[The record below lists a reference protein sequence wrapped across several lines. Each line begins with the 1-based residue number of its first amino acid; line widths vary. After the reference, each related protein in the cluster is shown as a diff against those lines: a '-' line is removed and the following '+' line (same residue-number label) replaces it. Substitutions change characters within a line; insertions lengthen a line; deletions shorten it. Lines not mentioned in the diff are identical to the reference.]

1 MRPGQVRQDGVDGAR
16 ERTPIDQH
24 DKSTWP
30 LGRQQHQFT
39 DPAVEALWNPDYLRV
54 AEFLSDGY
62 EILEGSPGRDMAE
75 IRPPT
80 NGATI
85 GAINVFPVSLSLCLS
100 VSLSLSLSLFFT
112 CVDGPGAT
120 DGVEH
125 AGWSFGPL
133 YPPRWVLDF
142 PSASAHVYDDVPTP
156 THHSFEGTDGQFRI
170 GFPYHF

>member
-85 GAINVFPVSLSLCLS
+85 GAINVFPVSLSLCLCLCLCLSFLPVLTVQEQQTEWSMPGGHLDHCIPRDGFLTFPRPVRMSTMTCPLRRITLLRALMASS
-100 VSLSLSLSLFFT
+100 VLGSRTISD
-112 CVDGPGAT
+112 C
-120 DGVEH
+120 
-125 AGWSFGPL
+125 
-133 YPPRWVLDF
+133 
-142 PSASAHVYDDVPTP
+142 
-156 THHSFEGTDGQFRI
+156 
-170 GFPYHF
+170 